1 MWKGMGPISQLSKS
15 FPVSPGSVVPSYL
28 PKSMTGALS
37 NLWPHHLGFIYRESC
52 TPAPP
57 THCLIKELRW
67 TVIQG
72 SKSHL
77 TKKRARRPSCPS
89 PAFFA
94 GMKEDIM
101 KTRLL
106 TLQRREAEAQ
116 RRKESARVSPPV
128 SGRTETGP
136 QAFRCLSRPV
146 LFQSLIS
153 SLPGGPLILSLSE
166 PSSWVLGARP

>member
-15 FPVSPGSVVPSYL
+15 LPVSPGSVVPSYL
-28 PKSMTGALS
+28 LQSMTGALS

-57 THCLIKELRW
+57 THCLIKELSW

-72 SKSHL
+72 SKSRL
-77 TKKRARRPSCPS
+77 TKERARRPSCPPS
-89 PAFFA
+89 ALFA

-106 TLQRREAEAQ
+106 TPQRREAEAQ

-146 LFQSLIS
+146 LSQLLIS
-153 SLPGGPLILSLSE
+153 SLPSGPLILSLSE

>member
-28 PKSMTGALS
+28 PQSMTGALS

>member
-1 MWKGMGPISQLSKS
+1 MGPISQLSKS

-28 PKSMTGALS
+28 PQSMTGALS

>member
-15 FPVSPGSVVPSYL
+15 LPVSPGSAVPSYL
-28 PKSMTGALS
+28 PQSMIGVLS
-37 NLWPHHLGFIYRESC
+37 NLWPHHLGFIYRQSC

-72 SKSHL
+72 SKSRL
-77 TKKRARRPSCPS
+77 TKERARRPSCPL
-89 PAFFA
+89 PALFA

-106 TLQRREAEAQ
+106 TPQRREAEAQ

-128 SGRTETGP
+128 SGRTEMYVSKGKY
-136 QAFRCLSRPV
+136 
-146 LFQSLIS
+146 
-153 SLPGGPLILSLSE
+153 
-166 PSSWVLGARP
+166 

>member
-1 MWKGMGPISQLSKS
+1 MWKGIGPISQLSKS

-28 PKSMTGALS
+28 PQSMTGALS

>member
-1 MWKGMGPISQLSKS
+1 MGPISQLSKS
-15 FPVSPGSVVPSYL
+15 LPVSPGSAVPSYL
-28 PKSMTGALS
+28 PQSMIGVLS
-37 NLWPHHLGFIYRESC
+37 NLWPHHLGFIYRQSC

-72 SKSHL
+72 SKSRL
-77 TKKRARRPSCPS
+77 TKERARRPSRPL
-89 PAFFA
+89 PALFA

-106 TLQRREAEAQ
+106 TPQRREAEAQ

-136 QAFRCLSRPV
+136 QAFRCLSCLV
-146 LFQSLIS
+146 LSQLLIS
-153 SLPGGPLILSLSE
+153 SLPGGPLIFSPSE
-166 PSSWVLGARP
+166 PGSWVLGARP